1 MNSEV
6 LKEQIAIITG
16 AGQGIGRA
24 IALLFAKEGAKV
36 IVSDV
41 VEESAAATVNDI
53 KAQGGTA
60 ISFVCD
66 VSKMS
71 DCENL
76 TKKVIEEFG
85 KIDILVNN
93 AGITRDQLI
102 LRMSEE
108 DWDKVILVNLKS
120 VFNMAKST
128 TKIFLK
134 QKTGCII
141 NMASVV
147 GEIGNAGQANYSA
160 SKAGVIGLTKTLAK
174 EFASR
179 GIRVNAIAPGFIR
192 TKMTD
197 AIPQAAKEALMSQ
210 IPLGRL
216 GEPEDVAN
224 LALFLA
230 SPLSGYITGQI
241 LRVDGG
247 MVM

>member
-60 ISFVCD
+60 ISFICD